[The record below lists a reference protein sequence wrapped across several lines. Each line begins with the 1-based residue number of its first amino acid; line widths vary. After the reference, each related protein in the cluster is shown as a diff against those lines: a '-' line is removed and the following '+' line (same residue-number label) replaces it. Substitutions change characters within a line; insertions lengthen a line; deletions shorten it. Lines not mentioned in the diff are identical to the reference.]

1 MSLIKIAGKQF
12 ISSTYT
18 DTELTFEAGVIDNNG
33 QSIASV
39 AYSHT
44 QRVSV
49 VAGDIVTIV
58 NPVTGSKYGCRY
70 VTAYN
75 GTDVVPE
82 KGIGTDQTQT
92 RYVVPDGVDGL
103 IFTLSNPSVSLS
115 ARITK
120 ENAFARALSVDAN
133 GVMHTK
139 HIWESK
145 EKSVCFNQQIRDTD
159 AHVYPASGADRIDI
173 SDYAVSSIR
182 IQSSLDQPCTI
193 RFYNDIG
200 TSNDAGSW
208 LANANGK
215 AYAFT
220 VPVGNTT
227 IALLPEDFPPLY
239 YLQGLRI
246 RVSCDSSPTSGTLT
260 VSAICRR

>member
-1 MSLIKIAGKQF
+1 MALIKIAGKQF

-33 QSIASV
+33 QSVASA

-44 QRVSV
+44 QLVSV
-49 VAGDIVTIV
+49 AAGDIVTIV
-58 NPVTGSKYGCRY
+58 NPTNGSEYGGRY

-75 GTDVVPE
+75 NAVVVPD
-82 KGIGTDQTQT
+82 KGIGTAQAKI
-92 RYVVPDGVDGL
+92 RYVVPDGVNGL

-133 GVMHTK
+133 GILHTK
-139 HIWESK
+139 HVWEAK
-145 EKSVCFNQQIRDTD
+145 EKKICLSQQIRDTD
-159 AHVYPASGADRIDI
+159 AHVYPANGEGQIDI

-182 IQSSLDQPCTI
+182 IRSSLDQPCTI
-193 RFYNDIG
+193 RFYDDTG
-200 TSNDAGSW
+200 TGASW
-208 LANANGK
+208 LANANGEV
-215 AYAFT
+215 YAFT
-220 VPVGNTT
+220 VPVGNVT
-227 IALLPEDFPPLY
+227 ITLLPEDFPPLY

-246 RVSCDSSPTSGTLT
+246 RVSCASSPTSGALT
-260 VSAICRR
+260 VIAICRR

>member
-39 AYSHT
+39 NYSHT
-44 QRVSV
+44 QLVSV
-49 VAGDIVTIV
+49 AAGDIVTIV
-58 NPVTGSKYGCRY
+58 NPVTGSEYGCRY

-75 GTDVVPE
+75 NEVVVPD
-82 KGIGTDQTQT
+82 KGIGTNQTQA

-133 GVMHTK
+133 GIMHTK
-139 HIWESK
+139 HVWEAK
-145 EKSVCFNQQIRDTD
+145 EKNICLNQQIRDTD
-159 AHVYPASGADRIDI
+159 AHIYPANGEGRIDI

-182 IQSSLDQPCTI
+182 IRSSLDQPCTI
-193 RFYNDIG
+193 RFYADTG
-200 TSNDAGSW
+200 APTAAVAW
-208 LANANGK
+208 LANANGEV
-215 AYAFT
+215 YAFT
-220 VPVGNTT
+220 VPVGNTMIT
-227 IALLPEDFPPLY
+227 LLPEDFPPLY

-246 RVSCDSSPTSGTLT
+246 RVSCASSPTSGALT
-260 VSAICRR
+260 VIAICRR